1 MKKYILK
8 RIVYMVVV
16 FFLVSILMY
25 FLYNLIPSDPARN
38 QLESVKNTL
47 RPEEYEQR
55 YNELREQMGLNDP
68 ILVRYARWMGLAPD
82 KQTGE
87 FSGMLQ
93 GDFGYSSFFKQ
104 DVSQVIPVRM
114 KNTVLI
120 NIFVTIL
127 SLGITI
133 PLGIYCAVHKRG
145 LVDKAVQVFT
155 IVGYSIPIYIVALL
169 FI

>member
-93 GDFGYSSFFKQ
+93 GISAILRSS
-104 DVSQVIPVRM
+104 SRM
-114 KNTVLI
+114 
-120 NIFVTIL
+120 
-127 SLGITI
+127 SARSS
-133 PLGIYCAVHKRG
+133 PCA
-145 LVDKAVQVFT
+145 
-155 IVGYSIPIYIVALL
+155 
-169 FI
+169 